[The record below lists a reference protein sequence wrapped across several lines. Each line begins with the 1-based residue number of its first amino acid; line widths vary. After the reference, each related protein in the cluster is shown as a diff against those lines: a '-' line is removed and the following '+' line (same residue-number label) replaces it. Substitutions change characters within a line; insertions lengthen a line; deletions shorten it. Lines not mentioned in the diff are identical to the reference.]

1 MIRVILSGGVGNQL
15 FQYAAGRALALTRGT
30 DLVVDRPTAKM
41 TSVRRVYAI
50 PRFHAVTYQSGLL
63 PSIYRKWALKNQLSF
78 LFPKGVF
85 YEEEGNF
92 CETFFDLPEGT
103 TLFGFFQNEK
113 YFKPFSSHI
122 RDELTFRK
130 YYLSEETHQITEE
143 ILSDNSV
150 SVHVRRGDAYSSSE
164 TFDVCTLGYYQDAIN
179 LYREKFES
187 PVFYFFSDDIAWCIK
202 NFQGSDFVFCDLQQ
216 SKSDSLNDLRLMS
229 LCRNNIIANS
239 TFSWWAAWLNSNP
252 NKLVTAPSTWFRVP
266 NDPINQIVCESWL
279 KIAV

>member
-30 DLVVDRPTAKM
+30 HLVVDRPIAKI

-50 PRFHAVTYQSGLL
+50 PRFHAVTQESGLL
-63 PSIYRKWALKNQLSF
+63 PSICRKWALKNQLSF

-85 YEEEGNF
+85 YEEGNF
-92 CETFFDLPEGT
+92 CKTFFDLENGT
-103 TLFGFFQNEK
+103 TLFGFFQDEK
-113 YFKPFSSHI
+113 YFKPFSSQI
-122 RDELTFRK
+122 RNELAFRK
-130 YYLSEETHQITEE
+130 YCLSEETHQITET
-143 ILSDNSV
+143 ILSGNSI

-164 TFDVCTLGYYQDAIN
+164 IFDVCTLDYYRDAIR
-179 LYREKFES
+179 LCRERFEN
-187 PVFYFFSDDIAWCIK
+187 PVFYFFSDDIAWCVK

-216 SKSDSLNDLRLMS
+216 SKRDSLNDLRLMS
-229 LCRNNIIANS
+229 LCQHNIIANS

-252 NKLVTAPSTWFRVP
+252 NKLVTAPSTWFRMP

-279 KIAV
+279 KIDV